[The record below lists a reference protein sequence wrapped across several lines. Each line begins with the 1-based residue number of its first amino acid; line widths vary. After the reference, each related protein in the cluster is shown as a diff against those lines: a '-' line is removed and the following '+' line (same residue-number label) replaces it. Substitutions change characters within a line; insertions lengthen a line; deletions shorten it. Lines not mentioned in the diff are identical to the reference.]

1 LKSYQVHIYTDG
13 AAKGNPGNGGYGVVM
28 ELVGTNYKKEFYEG
42 FRLTTNNR
50 MELLAVIVGLEK
62 LKNHNMTVLVI
73 SDSKYVVDAVEK
85 KWVFGWEKKNFTG
98 KKNPDLWIRFLK
110 VYRKHQVDFKWIK
123 GHNNHP
129 QNERC
134 DELAVYASG
143 LPNLSVDEFY
153 ESMDNGQLTIDNN
166 QYFLSFYQNPNY
178 QLSIVNYQLI
188 ITFAPLI

>member
-1 LKSYQVHIYTDG
+1 MNHQVHIYTDG

-42 FRLTTNNR
+42 FRHTTNNR

-62 LKNHNMTVLVI
+62 IKNLNTKVLVV
-73 SDSKYVVDAVEK
+73 SDSKYVVDSVEK
-85 KWVFGWEKKNFTG
+85 KWVFGWEKIGFKG
-98 KKNPDLWIRFLK
+98 KKNPDLWMRFLK
-110 VYRKHQVDFKWIK
+110 IYRKHQVDFKWIK

-143 LPNLSVDEFY
+143 LENLSVDTFY
-153 ESMDNGQLTIDNN
+153 EKEEEKL
-166 QYFLSFYQNPNY
+166 L
-178 QLSIVNYQLI
+178 
-188 ITFAPLI
+188 

>member
-1 LKSYQVHIYTDG
+1 MSHQVHIYTDG
-13 AAKGNPGNGGYGVVM
+13 AAKGNPGPGGYGVVM

-62 LKNHNMTVLVI
+62 LKNPDMTVLVV

-85 KWVFGWEKKNFTG
+85 RWVFGWEKIGFKA
-98 KKNPDLWIRFLK
+98 KKNPDLWMRFLK
-110 VYRKHQVDFKWIK
+110 VYRKHKVDFKWIK

-134 DELAVYASG
+134 DALAVMASQQNK
-143 LPNLSVDEFY
+143 LAIDFFY
-153 ESMDNGQLTIDNN
+153 ENEADKL
-166 QYFLSFYQNPNY
+166 L
-178 QLSIVNYQLI
+178 
-188 ITFAPLI
+188 